1 MMVRTISVIM
11 LISLLGACSSTRTG
25 SLCTTGPFITSPGSS
40 ERWTRD
46 EKEQLVVLNES
57 GVKICGWKQP

>member
-1 MMVRTISVIM
+1 MGKSVALAI
-11 LISLLGACSSTRTG
+11 IACIALGACSSTRIG
-25 SLCTTGPFITSPGSS
+25 SLCTTGPLITSPGASD
-40 ERWTRD
+40 RWTRD

>member
-1 MMVRTISVIM
+1 MMVRTVSVVM
-11 LISLLGACSSTRTG
+11 LIILLGACSSTRTG
-25 SLCTTGPFITSPGSS
+25 SLCATGPFITSPGSS
-40 ERWTRD
+40 DRWTRY